1 MHSRSIVHRDLK
13 LENILISRIEE
24 GDQLCVRIADF
35 GLSTIISKDKNEKLT
50 KYCGTPGYIAPEI
63 FTQEGYTSKCDIFS
77 AGSILFNLLTGKFIF
92 DAKDE

>member
-50 KYCGTPGYIAPEI
+50 K
-63 FTQEGYTSKCDIFS
+63 
-77 AGSILFNLLTGKFIF
+77 
-92 DAKDE
+92 